1 MQSLPPPRSFFGP
14 EGDLARVLGA
24 DGFEERP
31 QQLAMVDA
39 VEASLSSGRHAL
51 VEAGTGVGKSFGYLV
66 PLLLWAAAHEKR
78 VAVSTS
84 TIALQEQLMGKDI
97 PRLAEALPFDVR
109 AALVKGRGNYI
120 CLRRLRNAHGDAPML
135 FAVDEAREQLE
146 AILSWS
152 TQTQTGTRQ
161 DLGFQPSGDV
171 WDAVRAEPG
180 NCLGRNCP
188 HYARC
193 HYQRSRREAQEAR
206 LLVLNHH
213 VLLADLALR
222 RSGGSFLPK
231 VDAIVIDEAHDLED
245 VAAEHLGTRVTVR
258 GAMRTLGRLWSPS
271 RKRGLLARD
280 FPQRLR
286 DDVKSLRRRVGAF
299 FDAVTEDARDAS
311 AAAGGERTLS
321 IPNDAQFANPLSEP
335 LRNLGRD
342 LRDTAPDVGDD
353 ERVMEIVSRARGLGE
368 LADALDSL
376 LEPGEVGYVRW
387 AEVGDGG
394 RTALHRAPVEVG
406 DLLGPVLWD
415 KHHSVILTSATLTT
429 GAPPSFAYMRA
440 RLGLAD
446 ADAHAVGSPFAYDQQ
461 AVLRLYT
468 RLPDPGRQGL
478 AWEQSLPE
486 AILDALADCRG
497 GALVLFTSYG
507 ALRRAFERLRGR
519 LEALGFE
526 PLAQGAGV
534 ARSVLLDRLRQGGVV
549 LFGVSSFWQGVD
561 VPGDALT
568 HVVITRLPFEVPSHP
583 LHVAR
588 RALAERRG
596 RDPFRELSLPQAA
609 LKLKQGF
616 GRLIRRSTDRGV
628 VAILDSRVRTRR
640 YGRQL
645 IDGLPPARVEVVD
658 R

>member
-1 MQSLPPPRSFFGP
+1 MDAFPSPRSYFGP
-14 EGDLARVLGA
+14 DGELARVLGA
-24 DGFEERP
+24 EGFEERP

-39 VEASLSSGRHAL
+39 VDSALSSGRHAL

-66 PLLLWAAAHEKR
+66 PLLLWAAKHEKR
-78 VAVSTS
+78 VAISTS

-97 PRLAEALPFDVR
+97 PLLAEALPFEVR

-146 AILSWS
+146 AILAWS
-152 TQTQTGTRQ
+152 TETSTGTRQ
-161 DLGFQPSGDV
+161 DLGFQPSPDV

-188 HYARC
+188 HYVRC
-193 HYQRSRREAQEAR
+193 HYQRSRREAHEAR

-258 GAMRTLGRLWSPS
+258 GAMRTLGRLWSPG
-271 RKRGLLARD
+271 RRRGLLARGYS
-280 FPQRLR
+280 QRLR
-286 DDVKSLRRRVGAF
+286 DDVQSLRRRVGSF
-299 FDAVTEDARDAS
+299 FDAVTEDAREAS

-321 IPNDAQFANPLSEP
+321 IANDAQFANPISEP
-335 LRNLGRD
+335 LRSLGRA
-342 LRDTAPDVGDD
+342 LRDAAPEAADD
-353 ERVMEIVSRARGLGE
+353 ERALEVTTRARGLVD
-368 LADALDSL
+368 LADSLDSL

-387 AEVGDGG
+387 AEVGEGG

-406 DLLGPVLWD
+406 ELLGPVMWD

-440 RLGLAD
+440 RLGLRD
-446 ADAHAVGSPFAYDQQ
+446 AEAHAVGSPFAYESQ

-478 AWEQSLPE
+478 AWEQALPD
-486 AILDALADCRG
+486 AILHALEDCRG

-507 ALRRAFERLRGR
+507 ALRRAFERLRSR
-519 LEALGFE
+519 LEARGFE
-526 PLAQGAGV
+526 PLAQGAGT

-588 RALAERRG
+588 RSLAESRG
-596 RDPFRELSLPQAA
+596 RDPFKELSLPQAA

-640 YGRQL
+640 YGRSL
-645 IDGLPPARVEVVD
+645 VEGLPPARIEVVE